1 MRKING
7 KLENSLS
14 IIMPN
19 LQYTKSSRKS
29 TYRIRILYNK
39 TIHSSRII
47 RCFNCQRLGHMA
59 NNCRSSTRCVRCGE
73 SHSYEQCQQ
82 KEKVKCCRC
91 GESHSSAYGGC
102 QTMKQERKI
111 QNVTVS
117 YNISYVEAA
126 KVIRTDITIGANTPS
141 QTTNIKEKTQ
151 QQNTKTNNDMDLP
164 TRHPTKI
171 STKDATTQ
179 TDKVAE
185 TQTESTQQ
193 NTYNEQE
200 LIELLTG
207 TMQIWD
213 TIKHK
218 DERTAAIKTLVNH
231 VLHSEE
237 TTTQKETQRKHRTPS
252 QSPVNTRKKSSDK
265 KQTQTNMGPPN
276 TPKTNTPKTPKTN
289 TPKTNTPKTTIVRFQ
304 TSHSSQKSP
313 RDVSLNS

>member
-14 IIMPN
+14 ICLTYNTPN
-19 LQYTKSSRKS
+19 LPEKAHIGYE
-29 TYRIRILYNK
+29 YF
-39 TIHSSRII
+39 TIKPYIPPII
-47 RCFNCQRLGHMA
+47 RYFNCQRLGHMA

-73 SHSYEQCQQ
+73 SHSFEQCQQ

-111 QNVTVS
+111 QNVRVS
-117 YNISYVEAA
+117 KFKMLEHISYVEAA
-126 KVIRTDITIGANTPS
+126 NVIRTDITIGANTPS
-141 QTTNIKEKTQ
+141 QTTTTYQITTNIKEKTQ
-151 QQNTKTNNDMDLP
+151 QQNTKTNTDMDLP
-164 TRHPTKI
+164 TQHPTKI

-207 TMQIWD
+207 TMQI
-213 TIKHK
+213 
-218 DERTAAIKTLVNH
+218 
-231 VLHSEE
+231 
-237 TTTQKETQRKHRTPS
+237 
-252 QSPVNTRKKSSDK
+252 
-265 KQTQTNMGPPN
+265 
-276 TPKTNTPKTPKTN
+276 
-289 TPKTNTPKTTIVRFQ
+289 
-304 TSHSSQKSP
+304 
-313 RDVSLNS
+313 